1 MPSPARADLVRRPS
15 VRRSAVFMDTTVTIE
30 VAAASEERAALD
42 AIERAFGWFERVEG
56 VCSRF
61 EAGSELS
68 AVNAS
73 AGQPVRVSR
82 VLVEPLAFALALAEE
97 TDGAFDPTVGGA
109 LLAAG
114 FDRNYRTGERAPAGA
129 SKGTFRD
136 VEIDRAAG
144 TVTLRR
150 PLVLDLGAV
159 AKGFAA
165 DLAGREL
172 AGFERVAVSAGGDV
186 LVRAPE
192 AEPFEVGIQHPRDP
206 EALLAVLS
214 LREGAVCTSGDYVR
228 SGERGHHLL
237 DGRSRTSAAGVV
249 SVSVVAPSAMLADGL
264 STAAFA
270 LGVER
275 GLELLVANEV
285 EGLIVT
291 SDLECRATDGFYE
304 LCR

>member
-1 MPSPARADLVRRPS
+1 
-15 VRRSAVFMDTTVTIE
+15 MDTTVTLE
-30 VAAASEERAALD
+30 VGASSDKRAALD
-42 AIERAFGWFERVEG
+42 AIERAFGWFARVEA

-68 AVNAS
+68 AVS
-73 AGQPVRVSR
+73 GSVGRPVRVSP
-82 VLVEPLAFALALAEE
+82 VLLEPLAFALVLAEE
-97 TDGAFDPTVGGA
+97 TEGAFDPTVGGA
-109 LLAAG
+109 LAEAG
-114 FDRNYRTGERAPAGA
+114 FDRNYRTGERAAVVA
-129 SKGTFRD
+129 SAGTFRD
-136 VEIDRAAG
+136 VAIDRAAG

-159 AKGFAA
+159 AKGFAV

-172 AGFERVAVSAGGDV
+172 AGFERVAVFAGGDV
-186 LVRAPE
+186 LVRTPE

-228 SGERGHHLL
+228 SGARGHHLL
-237 DGRSRTSAAGVV
+237 DGRSRTATAGVA

-270 LGVER
+270 LGVKR
-275 GLELLVANEV
+275 GLELLAANEV

-291 SDLECRATDGFYE
+291 SELECHATDGFWG